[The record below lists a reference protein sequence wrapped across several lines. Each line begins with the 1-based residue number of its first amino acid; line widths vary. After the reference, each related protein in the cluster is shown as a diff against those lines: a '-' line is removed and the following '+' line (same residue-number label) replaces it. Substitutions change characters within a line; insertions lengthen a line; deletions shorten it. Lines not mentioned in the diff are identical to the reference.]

1 MADEP
6 NLAELIAEF
15 EQALARRSWE
25 QIRGLFDDHARIESV
40 AAGGAA
46 HGPDDTVA
54 AMRAAAETGI
64 YSLGEWKTELISPD
78 AAVVYSRMRHRH
90 VARGSITDEGLF
102 WLMTRR
108 GEGFWR
114 VRIFRERD
122 PAISCLDEHGLD
134 LGL

>member
-6 NLAELIAEF
+6 NLPDLIAEF
-15 EQALARRSWE
+15 EQAIAKRSWD
-25 QIRGLFDDHARIESV
+25 QIRGLFDEYARIESV

-108 GEGFWR
+108 GRCLLARADLPG
-114 VRIFRERD
+114 
-122 PAISCLDEHGLD
+122 AGLALSCLAEHGLD